1 MNAINLQ
8 LEMLTKVAQALG
20 RELLEKV
27 VFVGG
32 CTTGLLVTDEFTKEQ
47 IRYTDDV
54 DLIVHVMGY
63 PGWVALQE
71 QLRQHGFMEK
81 IDEDED
87 AICSMFLGDLRVD
100 FMPDSPTLLGF
111 SNIWYPQGM
120 QTAQDYQLNKD
131 VIIKLIQ
138 PEYFVATKIEAY
150 KGRGNNDPLGSR
162 DIEDLLNV
170 FDGRASLVSEI
181 NASNADLRAYISMEL
196 DALLDTEYFDYA
208 VQSMTH
214 NDAAREALI
223 FERIEACISNG
234 Q

>member
-138 PEYFVATKIEAY
+138 PEYFVATKIEGISS
-150 KGRGNNDPLGSR
+150 KSQGIRQQS
-162 DIEDLLNV
+162 
-170 FDGRASLVSEI
+170 ASVI
-181 NASNADLRAYISMEL
+181 TYN
-196 DALLDTEYFDYA
+196 
-208 VQSMTH
+208 
-214 NDAAREALI
+214 
-223 FERIEACISNG
+223 
-234 Q
+234 

>member
-1 MNAINLQ
+1 
-8 LEMLTKVAQALG
+8 
-20 RELLEKV
+20 
-27 VFVGG
+27 
-32 CTTGLLVTDEFTKEQ
+32 
-47 IRYTDDV
+47 
-54 DLIVHVMGY
+54 
-63 PGWVALQE
+63 
-71 QLRQHGFMEK
+71 
-81 IDEDED
+81 
-87 AICSMFLGDLRVD
+87 
-100 FMPDSPTLLGF
+100 
-111 SNIWYPQGM
+111 
-120 QTAQDYQLNKD
+120 
-131 VIIKLIQ
+131 
-138 PEYFVATKIEAY
+138 
-150 KGRGNNDPLGSR
+150 LGSR